1 MRQTI
6 RKMISRCILLLI
18 TPLLVACAS
27 PSVPDQY
34 YLLSPMAQPVSSMS
48 GGTTVI
54 GVGPVTIPSYLD
66 RSTIVTRTA
75 ANQPLVNSGYRW
87 AEPLGENINRVLMDN
102 LDRTG
107 VATRLEVFPWNSRD
121 MVEWQVVVDIDRFE
135 RQADGNVNLTARWK
149 LVHFQSG
156 EIVTAGKY
164 DKVSTPA
171 DQTLDN
177 TVIAMSSLLADL
189 TAEIAARIP

>member
-1 MRQTI
+1 M
-6 RKMISRCILLLI
+6 
-18 TPLLVACAS
+18 V
-27 PSVPDQY
+27 
-34 YLLSPMAQPVSSMS
+34 QPVSPAP
-48 GGTTVI
+48 GETTVI

-66 RSTIVTRTA
+66 RSTIVTRSA
-75 ANQPLVNSGYRW
+75 ANRPEVNSGYRW

-107 VATRLEVFPWNSRD
+107 VAARLEVFPWNSRD

-156 EIVTAGKY
+156 EIVAAAKY

-171 DQTLDN
+171 DQALDN
-177 TVIAMSSLLADL
+177 AVIAMSSLLADL

>member
-1 MRQTI
+1 
-6 RKMISRCILLLI
+6 
-18 TPLLVACAS
+18 
-27 PSVPDQY
+27 
-34 YLLSPMAQPVSSMS
+34 
-48 GGTTVI
+48 
-54 GVGPVTIPSYLD
+54 
-66 RSTIVTRTA
+66 
-75 ANQPLVNSGYRW
+75 
-87 AEPLGENINRVLMDN
+87 MDN

-107 VATRLEVFPWNSRD
+107 VAARLEVFPWNSRD

-156 EIVTAGKY
+156 EIVTAAKY
-164 DKVSTPA
+164 DKVSTPV

-177 TVIAMSSLLADL
+177 AVIAMSSLLADL